1 MSLRQPSV
9 VFPDVVDY
17 AIDYLTTALAA
28 RPVGETFADNVTV
41 RDRAPETLP
50 TRLVTVRD
58 DGGPR
63 AAVTK
68 DVALGVNVWAESE
81 PVCSDLA
88 RLVVALLEDANGFP
102 FVGHVSTSGPYLVP
116 EQGTQIH
123 RYAVVTLTVVGT
135 SL

>member
-1 MSLRQPSV
+1 MSLRKPGV
-9 VFPDVVDY
+9 VFPDVVDA

-28 RPVGETFADNVTV
+28 RPVGETFADGVTV
-41 RDRAPETLP
+41 RDRTPETMP

-68 DVALGVNVWAESE
+68 DVALGVNVWAETE

-88 RLVVALLEDANGFP
+88 RLVVALLEDASGSP
-102 FVGHVSTSGPYLVP
+102 FVGHVSTTGPYLVP
-116 EQGTQIH
+116 DQGSPVH